1 MESDMH
7 SSFGSHDK
15 ETKRIKA
22 LSDHVDFL
30 PQRIGHRIGHDH
42 SNRISRID
50 KVLVDGIFE
59 SQYTPNLCTDTQRIS
74 L

>member
-7 SSFGSHDK
+7 LSFGSHDT

-30 PQRIGHRIGHDH
+30 PQRLGHRIGHDH
-42 SNRISRID
+42 SDRISRIN
-50 KVLVDGIFE
+50 KVLVDGI
-59 SQYTPNLCTDTQRIS
+59 SKPQHTPNLCTDTQRIS